1 MMTGGE
7 ALARQLQ
14 HEGVSRIFT
23 VPGVQLDWAFDGL
36 HRIGRSIATTVPR
49 HEQATSYMAD
59 GYARSTGQP
68 GVCMMVPG
76 PGLLNAMAGLS
87 TAYSCS
93 SPVLCISGQIHSKGV
108 GRNYGM
114 LHEIPEQSAALR
126 SVTKWQ
132 GFAHTAQ
139 EIPGLVRQ
147 AFHEMTSGQPRPVA
161 IEVPYDVLAAQAD
174 CALVDPSAAAHA
186 APDAARIEEA
196 AALLSKARMP
206 VIYAGGGVLAGKAS
220 AALQALAERLQA
232 PVVMSDNGRGAISDR
247 HPLALTTLGGRAVLP
262 HADVVLVV
270 GSRFMETMAPT
281 PVWTAA
287 QTRFIHLNANA
298 DDLGAPRQVD
308 LAIQADA
315 RLGLLALEA
324 AVTPATPIS
333 AGARAQDMDRVR
345 AWCDE
350 QINALGLLSQWVRA
364 LRAAIPEDGILV
376 NELTQAG
383 YLSRVAYPVYAPGTF
398 LSQGYQGTLGS
409 GFAVAL
415 GAAVANP
422 GRAVVS
428 ITGDGGFGWNL
439 QELATMRKYDIN
451 AVVVVFNDGQF
462 GNVRAIQKAEFGYA
476 YDVDLH
482 NPHFRQLA
490 EAFGV
495 PSATV
500 EKPAELQAELARA
513 LARGGPT
520 LIEVKVSEMNSPW
533 PLLKLRN
540 AMKQVAPVGPNPLG
554 EPATQRA

>member
-1 MMTGGE
+1 MISGGE

-14 HEGVSRIFT
+14 REGVKQIFT

-59 GYARSTGQP
+59 GYARSSGQP

-87 TAYSCS
+87 TAYACS
-93 SPVLCISGQIHSKGV
+93 SPVLCISGQIHSLGIGKH
-108 GRNYGM
+108 YGM
-114 LHEIPEQSAALR
+114 LHEIPEQSNALR

-132 GFAHTAQ
+132 GIADRA
-139 EIPGLVRQ
+139 EDVPALVRR

-161 IEVPYDVLAAQAD
+161 IEIPYDVLAAHAD
-174 CALVDPSAAAHA
+174 IATIDPASNDQERQIPDTALIEKAAAWLSS
-186 APDAARIEEA
+186 AR
-196 AALLSKARMP
+196 LP
-206 VIYAGGGVLAGKAS
+206 VIYAGGGVLAARAS
-220 AALQALAERLQA
+220 AALTQLAERLQA
-232 PVVMSDNGRGAISDR
+232 PVVMSDNGRGALSDR

-270 GSRFMETMAPT
+270 GSRFMETMAPV
-281 PVWTAA
+281 PVWNAA
-287 QTRFIHLNANA
+287 GTRFIHLNVNP
-298 DDLGAPRQVD
+298 DDLASPRQID
-308 LAIQADA
+308 LALLGDA
-315 RLGLLALEA
+315 NTGLTALAS
-324 AVTPATPIS
+324 AVTGTHAS
-333 AGARAQDMDRVR
+333 RAGDMDRVR
-345 AWCDE
+345 AWCDQ
-350 QINALGLLSQWVRA
+350 QISALGLLSEWVRA

-383 YLSRVAYPVYAPGTF
+383 YLSRVAYPVYVPDTF

-409 GFAVAL
+409 GFAIAL

-462 GNVRAIQKAEFGYA
+462 GNVRSIQKAEFGYT
-476 YDVDLH
+476 YDVDLC
-482 NPHFRQLA
+482 NPDYRRLA
-490 EAFGV
+490 DAFGV

-500 EKPAELQAELARA
+500 ERPEQLQAELTRA
-513 LARGGPT
+513 LARGGPA
-520 LIEVKVSEMNSPW
+520 LIEVKVTEMNSPW

-540 AMKQVAPVGPNPLG
+540 GMKQIKPVPANPLG
-554 EPATQRA
+554 AVAQA